1 MRENNFVKMKIK
13 KKTFCKL
20 KILLKKKKI
29 CRIEIN
35 YNPYYLFSLF
45 LQFVYYFENE
55 IPFLK
60 GKEI

>member
-1 MRENNFVKMKIK
+1 MKIK
-13 KKTFCKL
+13 KKN
-20 KILLKKKKI
+20 ILQAEDSIKKKNI

-35 YNPYYLFSLF
+35 YNPYYYLFSLF